1 MKRKKYLIGNWKMFK
16 TPSQAEKDFS
26 EIVTT
31 LATHQ
36 SCDLAIAAPF
46 VALPYLTERNRSSIG
61 VFAQNAHWENE
72 GAFTGEVSAS
82 MLASIHATG
91 ALVAHSERRQMFGE
105 TNQTAG
111 KRVAALLK
119 QNLEAVFCI
128 GETLGERDSGQLAQV
143 LRAQIFE
150 AVAAGNLRYS
160 TELVGSDPARPR
172 LTVAYEPVWA
182 IGTGRA
188 ASATEAQ
195 DAHVIVRSLIAEA
208 LGSEFAAQVRILYG
222 GSVKPENIAG
232 YMSLPDIDGAL
243 VGGASLTPT
252 GFAQLARSM

>member
-16 TPSQAEKDFS
+16 TPAQAEKDFS
-26 EIVTT
+26 EIAAT
-31 LATHQ
+31 LGSHQ
-36 SCDLAIAAPF
+36 ACDLAIAAPF
-46 VALPYLTERNRSSIG
+46 VSLPYLTERNRSAIG
-61 VFAQNAHWENE
+61 VFAQNAHWEIE
-72 GAFTGEVSAS
+72 GAFTGEVSAT
-82 MLASIHATG
+82 MLAALHTTG
-91 ALVAHSERRQMFGE
+91 SLIAHSERRQMFGE

-111 KRVAALLK
+111 KRVAALLN

-128 GETLGERDSGQLAQV
+128 GETLAERDAGQLACV

-160 TELVGSDPARPR
+160 NDLVGSDPARTR
-172 LTVAYEPVWA
+172 LTIAYEPVWA

-188 ASATEAQ
+188 ASAAAAQ
-195 DAHVIVRSLIAEA
+195 DAHVMVRALVAEA
-208 LGSEFAAQVRILYG
+208 LGSAFANQVRILYG

-243 VGGASLTPT
+243 VGGASLTPS